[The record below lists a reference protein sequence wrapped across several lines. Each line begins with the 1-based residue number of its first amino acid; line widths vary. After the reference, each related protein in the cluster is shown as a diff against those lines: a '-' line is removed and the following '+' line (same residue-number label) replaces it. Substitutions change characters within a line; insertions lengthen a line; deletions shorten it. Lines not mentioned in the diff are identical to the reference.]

1 MMIKLMNSVMKK
13 FLLLMVLVGVMAPAI
28 ADTRY
33 ISDELTVYVRSG
45 PSTKFKIISGLKS
58 GRALEV
64 TGVEQ
69 EGWLPVRLGSG
80 AEGYV
85 LKHQVRRT
93 PVAKAQLESALAERD
108 KLRKRVADLK
118 EQLSSST
125 SEGRKKNNAHSKLL
139 AQYDALQSR
148 FDKLQQTSSRAV
160 EIEAENDQLIN
171 QVTTLEAERDQLRLE
186 VGKLRSNSDRDWF
199 LAGAAIILLGMV
211 IGLILPKIRWQR
223 RDSWSQL

>member
-1 MMIKLMNSVMKK
+1 MKK
-13 FLLLMVLVGVMAPAI
+13 LFLLLVLASLTAPVM

-45 PSTKFKIISGLKS
+45 PGTKFKIIRGLKS
-58 GRALEV
+58 GRALQV
-64 TGVEQ
+64 TGAEQ
-69 EGWLPVRLGSG
+69 AGWLPVRLENG
-80 AEGYV
+80 ADGYV

-93 PVAKAQLESALAERD
+93 PVAKTQLAAAQAERD
-108 KLRKRVADLK
+108 KLRQRVSDLK

-125 SEGRKKNNAHSKLL
+125 SEGRKKSSAHSKLS
-139 AQYDALQSR
+139 AQYEALQQR
-148 FDKLQQTSSRAV
+148 FDKLQRTSSRAV
-160 EIEAENDQLIN
+160 ELDADNRELSD
-171 QVTTLEAERDQLRLE
+171 QVTSLEAERDQLRLE
-186 VGKLRSNSDRDWF
+186 LGKLRSNSDRDWF